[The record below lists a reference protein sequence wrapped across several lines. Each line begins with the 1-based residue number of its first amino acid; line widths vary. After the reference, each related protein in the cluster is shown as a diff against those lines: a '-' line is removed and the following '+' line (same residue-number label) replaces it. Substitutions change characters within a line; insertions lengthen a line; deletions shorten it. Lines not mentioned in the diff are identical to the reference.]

1 MTSIPGRFEAIEKE
15 ITKKAVKD
23 EVKEKHKKL
32 KTRLIAEIDEI
43 KKYFDKKITD
53 IDVKYTEKISVFE
66 DRI

>member
-1 MTSIPGRFEAIEKE
+1 MTSIPGRFDAIEKE

-53 IDVKYTEKISVFE
+53 IDVKYTEKISMFE

>member
-15 ITKKAVKD
+15 ITKKAVKE

-53 IDVKYTEKISVFE
+53 IDVKYTEKISMFE

>member
-15 ITKKAVKD
+15 ITKKAVKE

-43 KKYFDKKITD
+43 KKYFDKKILD

>member
-15 ITKKAVKD
+15 ITKKAVKE

-43 KKYFDKKITD
+43 KKYFDKKILD
-53 IDVKYTEKISVFE
+53 IDVKYNEKISVFE

>member
-1 MTSIPGRFEAIEKE
+1 
-15 ITKKAVKD
+15 VKD

-53 IDVKYTEKISVFE
+53 IDMKYTEKISVFE

>member
-15 ITKKAVKD
+15 ITKKAVKE

-53 IDVKYTEKISVFE
+53 IDGKYTEKISVFE

>member
-1 MTSIPGRFEAIEKE
+1 MTSIPGRFDTIEKE